1 MERRQQ
7 ALAIVAAMMG
17 GIAAARATAKA
28 NPALSDD
35 ILVAVRRV
43 LGGLGAEA
51 KKARAKRH

>member
-1 MERRQQ
+1 M
-7 ALAIVAAMMG
+7 VAAMIG

-43 LGGLGAEA
+43 LGELGAAAKPVA
-51 KKARAKRH
+51 KKSRPKRQ

>member
-1 MERRQQ
+1 
-7 ALAIVAAMMG
+7 MMG

-51 KKARAKRH
+51 KPSAKKARAKRH